1 MRNSEQQFNI
11 NNLKGMA
18 QFVLFA
24 TSYIPLFILIA
35 CKQISE
41 NFEFLSWGGC
51 SFNATWLCFQKF
63 GLSILVIG
71 FSIFGYWGYK
81 QTFKNLGKVA
91 TNGDNVTITNV
102 DNKNSES
109 IGYIATY
116 IVPFLFQS
124 FDGWYENFAFIFLMV
139 IIYRIYINS
148 NLILINPVLSFEY
161 SIFQIEYKQQDGKIN
176 NGLAISNN
184 KYLLEGSIIKI
195 YQIGFKLYYIK
206 NNKNLKY
213 DD

>member
-41 NFEFLSWGGC
+41 NFQFLLWGG
-51 SFNATWLCFQKF
+51 FNFDAVWLCFQKF
-63 GLSILVIG
+63 GLTIVVIA
-71 FSIFGYWGYK
+71 FAVFGYWGYK
-81 QTFKNLGKVA
+81 QTFKNLERVA
-91 TNGDNVTITNV
+91 TNGDNVSVINV

-124 FDGWYENFAFIFLMV
+124 FEGWYENFAFIFLMV

-148 NLILINPVLSFEY
+148 NLILINPVLSFKY
-161 SIFQIEYKQQDGKIN
+161 SIFQIEYKQQDGEIK
-176 NGLAISNN
+176 NGLAISTN
-184 KYLLEGSIIKI
+184 KYLLEGSVIKI
-195 YQIGFKLYYIK
+195 YCVFAREAK
-206 NNKNLKY
+206 NRPQLV
-213 DD
+213 